1 MWFQANIHQT
11 WSLVW
16 SMYVYDC
23 LCLLCSMSLVE
34 WVALRH
40 SLIRSADGSALS
52 SPMISHDFALNHGY
66 CGTAWTVKTTME
78 LPEWGSGISFSRR
91 FHGWTFEQLQQPL
104 WTLLLPWKVLGS
116 ILILRDV
123 PKFGYLRNLRIPMPI
138 SQNPS
143 SNIWLYR

>member
-1 MWFQANIHQT
+1 
-11 WSLVW
+11 
-16 SMYVYDC
+16 
-23 LCLLCSMSLVE
+23 MSLVE
-34 WVALRH
+34 WVPGLRH
-40 SLIRSADGSALS
+40 ILIRSADGSALS
-52 SPMISHDFALNHGY
+52 SPMTNRGLQSLFSFLFNSHFMNRNHPEPRMISHDFALNHGY
-66 CGTAWTVKTTME
+66 CGTACTMKTTME

-91 FHGWTFEQLQQPL
+91 FHGWTFEQLEQPL
-104 WTLLLPWKVLGS
+104 TLLLPWKVLGS